1 MSRRQATLYEF
12 ERPETPLQDAVPETP
27 QEIIQRIQQQAREA
41 VTDGVSVDV

>member
-27 QEIIQRIQQQAREA
+27 QEIIERIQKRAQDALESRE
-41 VTDGVSVDV
+41 VTN